1 MTKPKSDDTYSKANE
16 LFHKQLIRW
25 VASALASAQDIIK
38 TSQKSLG
45 AQTGEMN
52 LQQMDKEIAEAMKEL
67 KAARNNIEMMIEWKE
82 FSNTALNVLE
92 LDLSQ

>member
-45 AQTGEMN
+45 AQTGEMAT
-52 LQQMDKEIAEAMKEL
+52 MDRNRRSTKEPKRL
-67 KAARNNIEMMIEWKE
+67 VTLR
-82 FSNTALNVLE
+82 
-92 LDLSQ
+92 